1 MAVTVYCVVI
11 FIAGEVTRMNTLQRT
26 LVIVG
31 IALVGLGVF
40 LAVKH
45 KMKHKRKGKV
55 ITLILLIHCN
65 IATNL

>member
-1 MAVTVYCVVI
+1 MAVTVYCVVL
-11 FIAGEVTRMNTLQRT
+11 FIAGEVTGWNALQRT

-45 KMKHKRKGKV
+45 KMKHKRRGKV
-55 ITLILLIHCN
+55 ITLILL
-65 IATNL
+65 